1 MENERRRES
10 SLVQKMPERLVREEE
25 KKVEIINKRVSES
38 CKLRVRKQP
47 NKNAEILGVLEP
59 NQAVEVLEEKRGWS
73 TIKYN
78 NVTGYAMSQFLIG

>member
-10 SLVQKMPERLVREEE
+10 SLVQKMPERLVREE
-25 KKVEIINKRVSES
+25 KKIEIINKRVSES

-59 NQAVEVLEEKRGWS
+59 NQAVEVLEERHGWS

-78 NVTGYAMSQFLIG
+78 NITGYAMSQFLIG

>member
-1 MENERRRES
+1 MEMEKRES
-10 SLVQKMPERLVREEE
+10 SLVQKMPERLVKEER
-25 KKVEIINKRVSES
+25 KIEIINKKVSKS

-59 NQAVEVLEEKRGWS
+59 NQTVEVLEERRGWS

>member
-10 SLVQKMPERLVREEE
+10 SLIQKMPERLVREEE
-25 KKVEIINKRVSES
+25 KKIETINKRVSES

-59 NQAVEVLEEKRGWS
+59 NQVVEVLEEKSGWS

-78 NVTGYAMSQFLIG
+78 NTTGYAMSQFLIG

>member
-10 SLVQKMPERLVREEE
+10 SLVQRMPERLVREE
-25 KKVEIINKRVSES
+25 KKIEIINKRVSES

-59 NQAVEVLEEKRGWS
+59 NQAVEVLEERRGWS

-78 NVTGYAMSQFLIG
+78 NITGYAMSQFLIG

>member
-10 SLVQKMPERLVREEE
+10 SLIQKMPERLVREE
-25 KKVEIINKRVSES
+25 KKIETINKRVSES

-59 NQAVEVLEEKRGWS
+59 NQVVEVLEERHGWS

-78 NVTGYAMSQFLIG
+78 NITGYAMSQFLIG